1 MVEQAT
7 NPVEQQDEPL
17 PDPFVV
23 STSLRRRLQSCYE
36 KAIKLTE
43 QDEYDHDYVHTML
56 TECVMRDPNNL
67 VYVESFLDNLA
78 AKYNN
83 NKRGARLKGFGG
95 KGAFK
100 KLVSKEEWA
109 EILKSGPDLL
119 KTNPWDAQILR
130 AMADACAAFHYNE
143 VELRYLKNALEGKPK
158 DPDVNR
164 HCARSLE
171 RMGIFSQA
179 IACWHRVEEAC
190 PKDPE
195 PPKMI
200 SDLTVRQRSGNNP
213 ELEATRSRAKAN
225 EAKARSTPSPS
236 MAPPEEEPVE
246 RQIELTKRQE
256 LERALV
262 ENPSDIDTYLELAEL
277 HVGEQRPNDAERVL
291 QKALQASGNNPKVRE
306 KLEDASIES
315 AKQQVVIAEQRLASK
330 RTEESV
336 GLVKKLKS
344 DLNRLELEVFNSRAQ
359 RYPDEHEFKYE
370 LGLRLKRAGNLDQ
383 AIDQLNAARADKAL
397 SCLAT
402 IEIGEC
408 LQHAKKYGKALRQYL
423 SAAESA
429 DENDQKKLALY
440 RAGVLATGL
449 REFDLA
455 RRSLT
460 ELVELDSG
468 YKDATARLDKL
479 ESISDKE

>member
-158 DPDVNR
+158 DPDVKPALR
-164 HCARSLE
+164 PVFRTH
-171 RMGIFSQA
+171 GDFQ
-179 IACWHRVEEAC
+179 
-190 PKDPE
+190 
-195 PPKMI
+195 
-200 SDLTVRQRSGNNP
+200 SGDC
-213 ELEATRSRAKAN
+213 L
-225 EAKARSTPSPS
+225 
-236 MAPPEEEPVE
+236 
-246 RQIELTKRQE
+246 
-256 LERALV
+256 
-262 ENPSDIDTYLELAEL
+262 
-277 HVGEQRPNDAERVL
+277 
-291 QKALQASGNNPKVRE
+291 
-306 KLEDASIES
+306 
-315 AKQQVVIAEQRLASK
+315 LAS
-330 RTEESV
+330 
-336 GLVKKLKS
+336 
-344 DLNRLELEVFNSRAQ
+344 SRRGVSQ
-359 RYPDEHEFKYE
+359 GP
-370 LGLRLKRAGNLDQ
+370 RASED
-383 AIDQLNAARADKAL
+383 DFRFDRA
-397 SCLAT
+397 AT
-402 IEIGEC
+402 IRK
-408 LQHAKKYGKALRQYL
+408 QP
-423 SAAESA
+423 
-429 DENDQKKLALY
+429 
-440 RAGVLATGL
+440 RA
-449 REFDLA
+449 
-455 RRSLT
+455 
-460 ELVELDSG
+460 
-468 YKDATARLDKL
+468 
-479 ESISDKE
+479 